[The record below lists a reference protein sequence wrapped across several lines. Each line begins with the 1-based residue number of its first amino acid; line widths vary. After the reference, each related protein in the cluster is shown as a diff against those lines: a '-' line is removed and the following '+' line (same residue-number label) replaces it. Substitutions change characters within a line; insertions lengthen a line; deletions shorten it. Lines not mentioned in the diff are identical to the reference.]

1 MLDSQRFGLIPSSLL
16 GRTDR
21 VSRCLRERK
30 RKKRILNIW
39 VFFFFLHSFREGE
52 RACKILK
59 EKRRRRES
67 IEDFLSFCVEN
78 GIQLGHQTDA
88 LVGQWLSLH
97 LRLKSFSTIGC
108 TFFVEGFRKIVNTI
122 ERILLCVQKR
132 PNSLRLQCYNR
143 DITSSS
149 LSHANL
155 LAEKFYLAPHF
166 TPFAY

>member
-39 VFFFFLHSFREGE
+39 VFFFFLHLFREGE

-67 IEDFLSFCVEN
+67 IEDFLSFCVEY

-97 LRLKSFSTIGC
+97 LRLKSFQRSAVLFCRGIPKNSQC
-108 TFFVEGFRKIVNTI
+108 IWANVSLR
-122 ERILLCVQKR
+122 RKR